1 MVHRH
6 KMRIYIYL
14 TVCIAW
20 TIIGLLDEKRKDNR
34 EMNFNNTVRVWK
46 TQIDIPIG

>member
-1 MVHRH
+1 
-6 KMRIYIYL
+6 MRIYIYL

-34 EMNFNNTVRVWK
+34 EMNFNNTGRVWK